1 MEKCSRRGGICEF
14 EISIVFI
21 EVSSEKQFHFTC
33 RLQADWFLWVVEDK
47 MEGGIEK
54 DCTALG
60 GLFQTIITDMRVSWT
75 LGIILIRPSYCYYTV
90 KTFNPVIDWTWQ

>member
-14 EISIVFI
+14 EISIVFN
-21 EVSSEKQFHFTC
+21 ESLFWKAVSFHLSPAS
-33 RLQADWFLWVVEDK
+33 RLIFVVVEDK

-75 LGIILIRPSYCYYTV
+75 YQA
-90 KTFNPVIDWTWQ
+90 VITQSRCLTR